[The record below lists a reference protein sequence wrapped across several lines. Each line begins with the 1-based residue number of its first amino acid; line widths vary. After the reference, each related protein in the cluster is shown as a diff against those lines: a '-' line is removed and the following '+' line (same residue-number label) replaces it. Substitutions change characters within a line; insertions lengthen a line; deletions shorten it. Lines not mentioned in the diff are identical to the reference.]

1 MDLRHEIKTYFEYCD
16 KNKGLSSKTLKAY
29 SIDLKQFEN
38 FYYSSGMEFG
48 KAVLVEYI
56 GNLKGFKPK
65 TIKRKI
71 ASLKA
76 FCAYMEYE
84 DILEYNPFHKIKT
97 KLKEPVI
104 LPKTIPAETIAR
116 LFRYMYKLLKHAE
129 PLSKEYLNLLRDIT
143 AIELMFSTGA
153 RISEICSLRRND
165 VSIENQSVKIYG
177 KGSRERIVYIGN
189 TDVIN
194 ILCTYLRV
202 TKNFSGEYLFINRLS
217 KRLSEQSL
225 RYALYNYTRKAGI
238 TQHITPHMF
247 RHSFATMML
256 DKSVDIRY
264 IQNILGHSSITTTQ
278 IYTHVSVE
286 KQKEVMIKNNP
297 RNTLSV

>member
-1 MDLRHEIKTYFEYCD
+1 MDLKREIDVYFEYCE
-16 KNKGLSSKTLKAY
+16 KNKGLSDKTLKAY
-29 SIDLKQFEN
+29 GIDLRQFSD
-38 FYYSSGMEFG
+38 FFYSSGMEFG
-48 KAVLVEYI
+48 KAALVKYI
-56 GNLKGFKPK
+56 GSLNRYKAK

-76 FCAYMEYE
+76 FCSYMEYE
-84 DILEYNPFHKIKT
+84 DIIEYNPFHKIKT

-104 LPKTIPAETIAR
+104 LPKTIPVDTLTR
-116 LFRYMYKLLKHAE
+116 LFRYMYTLLNQAKQE
-129 PLSKEYLNLLRDIT
+129 SKEYLWLLRDIT
-143 AIELMFSTGA
+143 AIELLFSTGA

-165 VSIENQSVKIYG
+165 IFIENQSVKIYG

-189 TDVIN
+189 SDVIN
-194 ILCTYLRV
+194 IINIYL
-202 TKNFSGEYLFINRLS
+202 KNTDSYFGEYLFFNRLG

-225 RYALYNYTRKAGI
+225 RYAVYDYTKKAGI

-256 DKSVDIRY
+256 DKNVDIRY

-286 KQKEVMIKNNP
+286 KQKEIMIKNNP

>member
-1 MDLRHEIKTYFEYCD
+1 MDLKHEIDVYFEYCE
-16 KNKGLSSKTLKAY
+16 KNKGLSDKTLKAY
-29 SIDLKQFEN
+29 SIDLRQFAD
-38 FYYSSGMEFG
+38 FYYSSGMVFG
-48 KAVLVEYI
+48 KGILVKYI
-56 GNLKGFKPK
+56 GCLSKYKPK

-76 FCAYMEYE
+76 FCSYMEYE
-84 DILEYNPFHKIKT
+84 DIIEYDPFHKIKT

-104 LPKTIPAETIAR
+104 LPRTIPADTIAR
-116 LFRYMYKLLKHAE
+116 LFRHMYTLLKQAKKG
-129 PLSKEYLNLLRDIT
+129 SKEYLRLLRDIT
-143 AIELMFSTGA
+143 AIELLFSTGA
-153 RISEICSLRRND
+153 RISEICSLRRAD
-165 VSIENQSVKIYG
+165 VSVEDQSVKIYG

-189 TDVIN
+189 ADVIN
-194 ILCTYLRV
+194 ILNVYINN
-202 TKNFSGEYLFINRLS
+202 TKSHAEEYLFFNRLGR
-217 KRLSEQSL
+217 RLSEQSL
-225 RYALYNYTRKAGI
+225 RYALYDHTKKAGI

-256 DKSVDIRY
+256 DKNVDIRY

-297 RNTLSV
+297 RNNLCI